1 MRTDRPT
8 RETMSLDEATV
19 SNKIRKVTLLQDIYF
34 QCNFRLFT
42 AKEADSTKPFG
53 SAAHKQSSQ
62 CRTIRRDPN
71 IPLVFFISVIPLW
84 LYAYEFQIVRC
95 CEFAILEFFGIIFTS
110 RFFIE
115 MVSQPA
121 KHNLEFV

>member
-19 SNKIRKVTLLQDIYF
+19 SNKIRKVTLLQEIYF

-62 CRTIRRDPN
+62 CRTTRRSP
-71 IPLVFFISVIPLW
+71 FFQS
-84 LYAYEFQIVRC
+84 
-95 CEFAILEFFGIIFTS
+95 FGFLH
-110 RFFIE
+110 FGHPV
-115 MVSQPA
+115 MA
-121 KHNLEFV
+121 LCL